1 MLRQVMERTLMF
13 VKPDGVRRALVGEII
28 QRVER
33 KGLRIVALRMLNA
46 DAGLAGELYAEHAG
60 KPFYEDLVR
69 FITSG
74 PIVALALEAP
84 RAHVAVRKLM
94 GETDPLE
101 AGPGTIRGDLGLVVQ
116 SNLVHGSDSPT
127 SATRELRLFFPDLG
141 AVGG

>member
-1 MLRQVMERTLMF
+1 MERTLMF

-33 KGLRIVALRMLNA
+33 KGLRIVALRMLHA
-46 DAGLAGELYAEHAG
+46 DAGLAGELYEEHAS
-60 KPFYEDLVR
+60 KPFYKGLVN

-84 RAHVAVRKLM
+84 RAHAVVRKLM
-94 GETDPLE
+94 GDTDPLE
-101 AGPGTIRGDLGLVVQ
+101 ARPGTIRGDFALVVE

-127 SATRELRLFFPDLG
+127 SATRELRLFFPDLPNSES
-141 AVGG
+141 